1 MCNIHFPNAM
11 RQILFGLMLALAALI
26 GPATFSGEQAPIV
39 EIPEHGLGLLL
50 DTPNSPV
57 GDIDS
62 ERNVLT

>member
-1 MCNIHFPNAM
+1 M
-11 RQILFGLMLALAALI
+11 RQLLFGLILAFAALI

-57 GDIDS
+57 DDIYS
-62 ERNVLT
+62 ERNILS